1 MGQRVSGFERKVG
14 DEYMTPEWVAE
25 TLLSVVPMYGSVWEP
40 ACGHRAIVRVIERE
54 CESMC
59 KVLATDINPAFDP
72 NGNSIDFL
80 HPGVGWLVPSRG
92 PFTIVTNPPYG
103 KSGKLAE
110 AFVRMAIEVTQWN
123 RGRVCMLLPVAWDAA
138 KNRQDL
144 FEDFPAHVTK
154 ITLTERIRWTN
165 LPQSKSGPSENH
177 AWFVWDWSRKG
188 RDQRWLGRIEQEKA
202 A

>member
-1 MGQRVSGFERKVG
+1 MGQRVSGFERKDG

-25 TLLSVVPMYGSVWEP
+25 TLLSVVPMYGKVWEP
-40 ACGHRAIVRVIERE
+40 ACGQGAIVRVIDRLAPH
-54 CESMC
+54 CHL
-59 KVLATDINPAFDP
+59 VATDINPEFVSEP
-72 NGNSIDFL
+72 VDFL
-80 HPGVGWLVPSRG
+80 QTTAAPGARSAPL
-92 PFTIVTNPPYG
+92 TIVTNPPYG
-103 KSGKLAE
+103 KLGRLAE
-110 AFVRMAIEVTQWN
+110 AFVRKSIVTTLGS